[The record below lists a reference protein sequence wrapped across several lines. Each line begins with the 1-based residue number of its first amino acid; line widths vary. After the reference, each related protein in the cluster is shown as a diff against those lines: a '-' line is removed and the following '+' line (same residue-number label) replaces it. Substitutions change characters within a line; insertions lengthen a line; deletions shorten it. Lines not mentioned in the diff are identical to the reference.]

1 MILILVVV
9 KVYPVLQQ
17 TITSLLYRTTLSE
30 ERKEVLTPLVDCLS
44 DQLNKDG
51 SVIIVFICTH
61 NSRRSH
67 LAQVWAQVA
76 AHYYGCV
83 TIHCYSG
90 GTEETALA
98 PQVATVLQEQGI
110 NVSLLALN
118 DNPIYSLKYDS
129 RSAPLIGFSKKY
141 NHVFNPESGFIAV
154 MTCSQADGDCP
165 FISGVSH
172 RVAIAYADPKT
183 FDGLPEEECAYRE
196 ASLSIAQ
203 EMFYVFSQVK
213 NKR

>member
-1 MILILVVV
+1 M
-9 KVYPVLQQ
+9 YPVLQQ
-17 TITSLLYRTTLSE
+17 TITSLLYQTTLSE
-30 ERKEVLTPLVDCLS
+30 ERKEVLIPLVDSLI
-44 DQLNKDG
+44 DQLNTKG
-51 SVIIVFICTH
+51 SANIVFICTH

-83 TIHCYSG
+83 TVDCYSG

-98 PQVATVLQEQGI
+98 PQVALILQKQGMD
-110 NVSLLALN
+110 VSLLAVN

-141 NHVFNPESGFIAV
+141 NHVFNPASEFIAV

-165 FISGVSH
+165 FISGASH
-172 RVAIAYADPKT
+172 RVAIAYTDPKI
-183 FDGLPEEECAYRE
+183 FDGQPEEERAYRE